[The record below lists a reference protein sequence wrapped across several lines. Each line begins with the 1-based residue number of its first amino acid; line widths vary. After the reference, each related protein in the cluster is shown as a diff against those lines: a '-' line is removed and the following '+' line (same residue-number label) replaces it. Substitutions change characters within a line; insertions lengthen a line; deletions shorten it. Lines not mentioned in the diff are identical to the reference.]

1 MFKKLITSGL
11 LLVSPLAVS
20 EGLLLDGI
28 DIAREYSHM
37 RPGRGVSMETVQSQ
51 YGSPSVE
58 QAAVGEPPITRWDY
72 PSFAVYFEGNLVI
85 HSVAI
90 P

>member
-1 MFKKLITSGL
+1 LFKKLITSGL

-28 DIAREYSHM
+28 DIARESAHM
-37 RPGRGVSMETVQSQ
+37 RPGRGVSMETVQAQ
-51 YGSPSVE
+51 YGMPSIE

-72 PSFAVYFEGNLVI
+72 PGFAVYFEGNLVI